1 MSDAIM
7 PTPDEAQ
14 IHSTEEGFDV
24 LDLDDLDAVSGGL
37 GAAAD
42 GTCKTCYSAYTTGRS
57 AISIEES

>member
-1 MSDAIM
+1 MSDEIKS
-7 PTPDEAQ
+7 TPEELQSQPA
-14 IHSTEEGFDV
+14 EEGFDV

-42 GTCKTCYSAYTTGRS
+42 GTCLTCYSAYTTGKA